1 MNKLRLILVSLSIL
15 AIVILIFSIIHN
27 EDSSR
32 LQAPA
37 KPQRIVSMAPN
48 ITEILF
54 ALGATEKVVAISNS
68 CDYPSNAA
76 DNRTIISYWNP
87 NVETIIA
94 AKPDIVIS
102 MAFPQHK
109 NVTDVLKRLRFN
121 VLTLNLN
128 KIEDLFTATQQI
140 GDITDYSQNAVKLN
154 ERMKNEIERL
164 KAKLS
169 SASNIKVLWVIQEEP
184 LRVAGQ
190 NTFVNEL
197 LELAGGENAIGAT
210 LQQYPPIAAEQL
222 LGCGAEVIIQ
232 SAMGNTNIALQQK
245 NAESFWK
252 KYPNIPAVKNNRIY
266 VVDSDIVLRLGPRL
280 PKGAEMLARYLHPE
294 LFLK

>member
-32 LQAPA
+32 LQPPA
-37 KPQRIVSMAPN
+37 EPQRIVSMAPN

-197 LELAGGENAIGAT
+197 LELAGGENSIGAT